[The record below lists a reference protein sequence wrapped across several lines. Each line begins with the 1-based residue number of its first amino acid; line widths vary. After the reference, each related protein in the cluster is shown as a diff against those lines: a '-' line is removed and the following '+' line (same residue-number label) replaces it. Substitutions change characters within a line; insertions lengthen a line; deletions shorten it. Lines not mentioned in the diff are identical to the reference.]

1 MRGKHMDNTY
11 TFTSLLKDTI
21 PLGNG
26 EAQTMSNIMVPRIQ
40 RPYAQ
45 GREDEESKTVRN
57 NFLSEIFTL
66 LAGKSLKIDL
76 TFV

>member
-1 MRGKHMDNTY
+1 MDKTY

-26 EAQTMSNIMVPRIQ
+26 DSKTMSNIMVPRIQ

-45 GREDEESKTVRN
+45 GREDEESKAVRD
-57 NFLSEIFTL
+57 NFLSEIFAL
-66 LAGKSLKIDL
+66 LAGK
-76 TFV
+76 